1 MVFKSVVVC
10 MEISRVH
17 LCFQV
22 GDFCCS
28 WKWFSEN
35 MKEYLK
41 KFQVC
46 IVGYIRFHMD
56 M

>member
-22 GDFCCS
+22 GDFAVLGS
-28 WKWFSEN
+28 GS
-35 MKEYLK
+35 
-41 KFQVC
+41 QR
-46 IVGYIRFHMD
+46 I
-56 M
+56 